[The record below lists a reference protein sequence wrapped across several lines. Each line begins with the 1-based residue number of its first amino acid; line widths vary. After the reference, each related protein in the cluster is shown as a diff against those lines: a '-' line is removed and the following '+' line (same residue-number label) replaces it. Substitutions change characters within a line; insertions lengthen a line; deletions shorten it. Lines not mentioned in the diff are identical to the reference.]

1 LETAFGRR
9 SALFRCAAGDQLL
22 DLRAEPNR
30 EEKLHM
36 RNGTLSNIP
45 VLIRGVVVIFALIS
59 CSVAA
64 RGQDGAETY
73 KTRCSP
79 CHGVDGSG
87 NTPAG
92 RAVKAQDLR
101 APTIQSKQDAEL
113 AKLIADGKGKMPA
126 FKSSLSGDQIKSVV
140 AHIRTLKK

>member
-1 LETAFGRR
+1 VHY
-9 SALFRCAAGDQLL
+9 SAVRQAISC
-22 DLRAEPNR
+22 AEPNR
-30 EEKLHM
+30 EENLYM
-36 RNGTLSNIP
+36 RNGTLSNIS
-45 VLIRGVVVIFALIS
+45 VLIRGVVVIFALIF

-64 RGQDGAETY
+64 RGQDGAATY

-101 APTIQSKQDAEL
+101 VPAIQSKTDADL
-113 AKLIADGKGKMPA
+113 ATLITTGKGKMPA
-126 FKSSLSGDQIKSVV
+126 FKSSLSEDQIKSVV
-140 AHIRTLKK
+140 AQIRTLKK

>member
-45 VLIRGVVVIFALIS
+45 VLIRGV
-59 CSVAA
+59 VAA